1 MSEQNTV
8 DSILDA
14 LQKMSQA
21 KVPVDPKKY
30 LEGAEK
36 LNSLVQS
43 VQEELF
49 EKEQAVA
56 VMRRDLLEEGK
67 TGVYAKMIVE
77 ASDEY
82 KGCRILKAK
91 IERVVETIRLAKQH
105 ARLTTDI
112 YHSNN

>member
-21 KVPVDPKKY
+21 KVPVDPHKY
-30 LEGAEK
+30 LEAAEK

-49 EKEQAVA
+49 EKEQIVA
-56 VMRRDLLEEGK
+56 KMRRDLLEDGK
-67 TGVYAKMIVE
+67 TATYAKMIVE
-77 ASDEY
+77 ASEEY
-82 KGCRILKAK
+82 REVRVLKAK
-91 IERVVETIRLAKQH
+91 IDRVMETIRLAKQH

-112 YHSNN
+112 YHINK